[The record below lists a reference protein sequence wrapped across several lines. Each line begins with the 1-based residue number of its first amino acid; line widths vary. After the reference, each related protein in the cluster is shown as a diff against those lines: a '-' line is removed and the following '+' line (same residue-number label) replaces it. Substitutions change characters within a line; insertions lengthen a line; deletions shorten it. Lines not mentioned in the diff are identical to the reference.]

1 VLVRRH
7 CRRGLGRLIA
17 AVVVAAGLEA
27 APAAAADLE
36 VPITYVRQE
45 VAKLTP
51 LSLLEPREVPDEGL
65 AGAALGIA
73 DNQTTGGFLGHDYS
87 LIEVLVPEDGDLLA
101 AVRERLA
108 AGDRLIVAD
117 LAGDALV
124 AVADLAA
131 AEGALVFNARAQD
144 DGLRTDACRENLF
157 HTIPSRAM
165 KADALAQY
173 LIWKR
178 WTRWFLIHGEQPGD
192 LAFADALRR
201 AATKFNGRIVEE
213 RVYGYDPTARRTDTG
228 HVQVQR
234 QLPVFT
240 QNAPDHDVVLV
251 ADESEIFGEYLPYR
265 TWDARPVAGTQGLVP
280 TAWHRAHEQWG
291 GTQMHSRFERHA
303 ERWMRERD
311 YTAWMA
317 VRAIGE
323 AVTRTGSNEPKVI
336 REFLRGDEFQ
346 LAAFKGE
353 GLTFRLWDQQL
364 RQPILLTDA
373 RMLVS
378 VSPQDEFLHQRT
390 PLDSLGYDEPESRCR
405 LS

>member
-1 VLVRRH
+1 VATD
-7 CRRGLGRLIA
+7 CRRGLCRHLVLA
-17 AVVVAAGLEA
+17 ALLAGLA
-27 APAAAADLE
+27 GPAAAQDLE

-45 VAKLTP
+45 VARLTP
-51 LSLLEPREVPDEGL
+51 LSLLEPREIPDEGL
-65 AGAALGIA
+65 AGASLGIA
-73 DNQTTGGFLGHDYS
+73 DNQTTGGFLGHDYQLS
-87 LIEVLVPEDGDLLA
+87 EVIVAEDGDLQA
-101 AVRERLA
+101 AVQERLA

-117 LAGDALV
+117 LTGEALL

-144 DGLRTDACRENLF
+144 DALRTDECRDNLF

-178 WTRWFLIHGEQPGD
+178 WTRWFLVHGERPGD

-201 AATKFNGRIVEE
+201 AATKFNAQIVEE
-213 RVYGYDPTARRTDTG
+213 RAYGYDPTARRTDTG

-240 QNAPDHDVVLV
+240 QNAAAHDVVVV
-251 ADESEIFGEYLPYR
+251 ADESEVFGEYLPYR
-265 TWDARPVAGTQGLVP
+265 TWDPRPVAGTQGLVP

-291 GTQMHSRFERHA
+291 GTQMQNRFERHA
-303 ERWMRERD
+303 GRWMRERD
-311 YTAWMA
+311 YAAWMA

-323 AVTRTGSNEPKVI
+323 AVTRTGSSDPKVL
-336 REFLRGDEFQ
+336 RDHLRGDQFQ
-346 LAAFKGE
+346 LPAFKGE
-353 GLTFRLWDQQL
+353 GLTFRLWNQQL
-364 RQPILLTDA
+364 RQPILLAGA

-390 PLDSLGYDEPESRCR
+390 PLDTLGFDEPESRCR